1 MLDGLARLEYRGY
14 DSMGIALLS
23 AAGSD
28 LAVHRVAGRIPDLLA
43 VLPADAGNGH
53 PIGIGHT
60 RWATH
65 GAATAANAHPHRD
78 CTGSVAVVH
87 NGTIENAVALRAEL
101 TAAGHRFAT
110 DVDTE
115 VVAHLVEEELR
126 GCGRRSLAGLAAALV
141 AATSRLQGSYALAV
155 AASGVAGVVVA
166 RRRSPLLVAEVGD
179 ALMAASDALG
189 FDEVLGH
196 GDPRA
201 GGRRRRRPRAG
212 HAAAVVRPV
221 GAFVEPPAPVD
232 LRAGRGQ
239 IDLGGA
245 PDHTA
250 KEIAEEP
257 EVAQRLVTALAGRL
271 ADEDFLADLD
281 VEVPARLRLVACGSS
296 PSPASMP
303 SLGS

>member
-1 MLDGLARLEYRGY
+1 M
-14 DSMGIALLS
+14 
-23 AAGSD
+23 
-28 LAVHRVAGRIPDLLA
+28 
-43 VLPADAGNGH
+43 
-53 PIGIGHT
+53 
-60 RWATH
+60 
-65 GAATAANAHPHRD
+65 
-78 CTGSVAVVH
+78 VH

-189 FDEVLGH
+189 FDERATAIRELADGDVVALGP
-196 GDPRA
+196 GTQLRWYDRW
-201 GGRRRRRPRAG
+201 
-212 HAAAVVRPV
+212 

-271 ADEDFLADLD
+271 ADGRLLADLD
-281 VEVPARLRLVACGSS
+281 VEVPARVRLVACGSS
-296 PSPASMP
+296 AFAAHAVARVLTTTAGIPARVVIASEHAGELDEPGMLTIAFSSRARP
-303 SLGS
+303 RRVGCP